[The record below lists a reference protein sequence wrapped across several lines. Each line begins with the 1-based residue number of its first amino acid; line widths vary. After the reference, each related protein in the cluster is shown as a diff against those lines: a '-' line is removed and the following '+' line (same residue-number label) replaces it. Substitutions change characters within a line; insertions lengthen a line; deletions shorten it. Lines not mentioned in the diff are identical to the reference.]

1 MRQSRVQSLAASP
14 VMVGAITTLIV
25 IVAVFLAYNASTGLP
40 FVPVYRISAE
50 LPNAQ
55 RLAPNNEVRVGGFRV
70 GVIESIEPKRNTDAE
85 GNGAPSVI
93 AKVNLK
99 LDKSVDPLPADTEVR
114 VRYKS
119 SFGLKYL
126 ELTRGTGRPLP
137 EGAVIPVTQA
147 SSQTEFDDINNTF
160 DRPTRAASRQNLLG
174 YGSAFAARGASL
186 NETVQ
191 NLNPLFENLK
201 PVAETLIADRT
212 RLERF
217 FPALAKTAAIVAPV
231 ADQQAEL
238 FGNMAATF
246 GALSEDP
253 EALKDTIS
261 SGVPTLEEGTPAL
274 AAQRPF
280 LTSFAE
286 LSTRL
291 RPGVQAMRTALPTLN
306 DALEIGAPV
315 IRRTPAINE
324 KLEGVLE
331 ELEQLLEQPQ
341 TETTLLRL
349 RETFDEAA
357 PLARWVAPYQTVC
370 NYWNYWFTF
379 LPEHLTERDP
389 TGFTQRVSIIG
400 VPSQTEGQVQ
410 SGLGGYSGISANGRA
425 GPTGFTENPELSNGE
440 FAPHELPIL
449 HGNPYGPAIDSRGRA
464 DCQSGQNGYIL
475 SGAPEYR
482 VRGQALDNPSV
493 GVTNLPGSLGP
504 TFAGRAKLPGRLQPR
519 ELP

>member
-1 MRQSRVQSLAASP
+1 MRQGRVQSLAASP

-25 IVAVFLAYNASTGLP
+25 IVAVFLAYNSATGLP

-70 GVIESIEPKRNTDAE
+70 GVVESIESERNPASE
-85 GNGAPSVI
+85 SNGAPPVI

-99 LDKSVDPLPADTEVR
+99 LDKTVDPLPADTEVR

-137 EGAVIPVTQA
+137 EGAVIPVTQS

-160 DRPTRAASRQNLLG
+160 DRPTREASRQNLLG
-174 YGSAFAARGASL
+174 YGSALAARGASL

-201 PVAETLIADRT
+201 PVAEILVAPET

-217 FPALAKTAAIVAPV
+217 FPALARTAAIVAPV

-238 FGNMAATF
+238 FGNMAVTF

-261 SGVPTLEEGTPAL
+261 SGVPTLEEGTRAL

-280 LTSFAE
+280 LASFAE
-286 LSTRL
+286 LSARL
-291 RPGVQAMRTALPTLN
+291 RPGVRSLRTALPTLN
-306 DALEIGAPV
+306 EALVIGAPV
-315 IRRTPAINE
+315 LRRTPPINAE
-324 KLEGVLE
+324 LGRVFR
-331 ELEQLLEQPQ
+331 ELERLVEQPQ
-341 TETTLLRL
+341 TKSTLLRL
-349 RETFDEAA
+349 RETFDQAA
-357 PLARWVAPYQTVC
+357 PLARYVAPYQTVC
-370 NYWNYWFTF
+370 NYWNYWFTY
-379 LPEHLTERDP
+379 LPEHLTEVDG

-425 GPTGFTENPELSNGE
+425 GPTGVAENPSHTNGK
-440 FAPHELPIL
+440 FDPHELPIL
-449 HGNPYGPAIDSRGRA
+449 HGQPYGPAIDRNGNA
-464 DCQSGQNGYIL
+464 DCQAGQNGYVL
-475 SGAPEYR
+475 SGASEYR
-482 VRGQALDNPSV
+482 VPGQALNNPSF
-493 GVTNLPGSLGP
+493 GISNTPGNLGP
-504 TFAGRAKLPGRLQPR
+504 TFHGRERLPGRLQPR